1 MNGERPSPTGLELH
15 EDEASLVAEEA
26 LALAEVMAGPQ
37 RPRLLRLA
45 RTVRTGFVPEDLVD
59 VLEGLAVLVLQ
70 SGRARRHARAEG
82 ERLWTEVFRRTPR
95 GRDLQAQLEAVNRAL
110 QALVG
115 RRLDALRVE
124 CRTLGHF
131 VLTMATEGVALTLAV
146 RADGVQVESL
156 SAEGARRPEPP
167 AADRRGVCVWLT
179 GLPGAGKSTVAS
191 LVAERLR
198 AEGRPVE
205 VLDGDVVRQHLS
217 RGLGF
222 SREDRLENI
231 RRVAYVARLL
241 VRHGVYVIVALVSPY
256 REARAAARALIGD
269 GTFLE
274 VYVRCPLE
282 VLVRRDPKGLY
293 ARALRGEIPAFTGVS
308 DPYEPPESPD
318 LVLDTDQEPP
328 EVSAQRVLD
337 LLARWRD
344 GALIGHRV
352 KDME

>member
-1 MNGERPSPTGLELH
+1 MSGERPSPTGLELH
-15 EDEASLVAEEA
+15 EDEAGLVMEEA
-26 LALAEVMAGPQ
+26 LALAEVLAGPQ

-45 RTVRTGFVPEDLVD
+45 QAARTGYVPEDLVD

-167 AADRRGVCVWLT
+167 AAVDRRGVCVWLT

-205 VLDGDVVRQHLS
+205 VLDGDAVRQHFS
-217 RGLGF
+217 RDLGF

-231 RRVAYVARLL
+231 RRVAYVAHLL

-256 REARAAARALIGD
+256 REGRAAARALIGD
-269 GTFLE
+269 ENFLE

-318 LVLDTDQEPP
+318 LVLDTDREPP
-328 EVSAQRVLD
+328 EASARRVLD
-337 LLARWRD
+337 LLARR
-344 GALIGHRV
+344 HV
-352 KDME
+352 NV

>member
-1 MNGERPSPTGLELH
+1 MSGERPSPTGLELH

-45 RTVRTGFVPEDLVD
+45 QTARTGFVPEDLVD

-82 ERLWTEVFRRTPR
+82 ERLWTQVLRRTPR
-95 GRDLQAQLEAVNRAL
+95 GQELQEQVEAVNRAL

-131 VLTMATEGVALTLAV
+131 TFTLATEGVALTLAV
-146 RADGVQVESL
+146 RADGVQVESV
-156 SAEGARRPEPP
+156 SAEGARRPEPSTG
-167 AADRRGVCVWLT
+167 AERRGVCVWLT

-205 VLDGDVVRQHLS
+205 VLDGDVVRQHFS

-269 GTFLE
+269 EAFLE

-308 DPYEPPESPD
+308 DPYEPPEAPD
-318 LVLDTDQEPP
+318 LILDTDREPP
-328 EVSAQRVLD
+328 ETSARRVLD
-337 LLARWRD
+337 LLSRWRD
-344 GALIGHRV
+344 GVTKGAHGS
-352 KDME
+352 